1 MTQLGEKIKKTLRIR
16 HDSLDE
22 EIEENIVTC
31 LLLLQGVG
39 ISPSK
44 ACREPEDKLIQKA
57 CELYCKWQ
65 FDFDGKGE
73 RFERAYE
80 GLRDFVSLGGEYT
93 NEVTQ

>member
-31 LLLLQGVG
+31 LLLLHGVG

-44 ACREPEDKLIQKA
+44 ACR
-57 CELYCKWQ
+57 
-65 FDFDGKGE
+65 
-73 RFERAYE
+73 
-80 GLRDFVSLGGEYT
+80 
-93 NEVTQ
+93 

>member
-1 MTQLGEKIKKTLRIR
+1 MVNAISRDLEEACDESVLTQMNLETI
-16 HDSLDE
+16 
-22 EIEENIVTC
+22 EIAFFGGSFT
-31 LLLLQGVG
+31 G
-39 ISPSK
+39 IA

-80 GLRDFVSLGGEYT
+80 GLRDFLSLGGEYT